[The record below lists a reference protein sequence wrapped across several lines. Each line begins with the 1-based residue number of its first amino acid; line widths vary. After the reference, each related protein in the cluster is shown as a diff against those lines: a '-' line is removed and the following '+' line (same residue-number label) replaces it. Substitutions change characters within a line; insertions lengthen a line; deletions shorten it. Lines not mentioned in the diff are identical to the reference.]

1 MTPETEVLLRFD
13 VDAVLASPRRR
24 PLPPPEVLASARR
37 RNKASAFL
45 YLQAAGRRG
54 VRSEDTATEA
64 LLGRF
69 RRDALREAGV
79 DERLVRRTA

>member
-1 MTPETEVLLRFD
+1 MTPETESLLSFD
-13 VDAVLASPRRR
+13 VDEVLAEARRR

-37 RNKASAFL
+37 RNKAGAFL
-45 YLQAAGRRG
+45 SLQAAGRRG
-54 VRSEDTATEA
+54 VVSDDPRTEA

>member
-37 RNKASAFL
+37 RNRAAAFRF
-45 YLQAAGRRG
+45 LQDAGRRG
-54 VRSEDTATEA
+54 VRSDDPASKE
-64 LLGRF
+64 LLARF
-69 RRDALREAGV
+69 RRDALRERGV
-79 DERLVRRTA
+79 DERLVRGAA